1 MQEKRIN
8 LEEILASKSEAFDT
22 ATKLKLSRTSKVAI
36 KGIDAI
42 EAMKEAIQ
50 QSLELAS
57 ENAKVTEKSIITY
70 HQEAPYMRRKLITV
84 VEKNSIINTIK
95 QVECKNN

>member
-8 LEEILASKSEAFDT
+8 LEEILASKSEAFNT
-22 ATKLKLSRTSKVAI
+22 ATKLSRTSKVAI

-57 ENAKVTEKSIITY
+57 ENAKVTEKTIITN